1 MQSSGVL
8 LQAAVADLFKGH
20 NLDISVLSCCIVN
33 QNNLA
38 INAREPVMLV
48 QSMEKLVGTWEMFKQ
63 IRQDDGALADAQ
75 TRHASTLKQASMLNT
90 KRLELRPEV
99 TKLLECDRRLQQIHT
114 DIASHREGVISK
126 CHEALKVLRHHVRT
140 TKNSHDAWTLPKYFL
155 RKTYTVPLLLALSVN
170 ADSNANATFGVLFS
184 LLLSS
189 LPLSFCDVT

>member
-63 IRQDDGALADAQ
+63 IRQADGALADAQ
-75 TRHASTLKQASMLNT
+75 TRHASTLKQASMFAT

-140 TKNSHDAWTLPKYFL
+140 TKNSHDAWTVPK
-155 RKTYTVPLLLALSVN
+155 
-170 ADSNANATFGVLFS
+170 
-184 LLLSS
+184 
-189 LPLSFCDVT
+189 